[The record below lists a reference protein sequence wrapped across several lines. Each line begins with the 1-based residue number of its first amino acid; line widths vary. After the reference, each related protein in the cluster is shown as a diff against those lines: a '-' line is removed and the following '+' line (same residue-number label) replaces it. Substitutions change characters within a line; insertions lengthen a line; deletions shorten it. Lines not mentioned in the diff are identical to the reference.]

1 MVIARLNNY
10 GISRLVIITCRK
22 KKRPLRLRR
31 TAALRATRKSAQAAA
46 DDRVQDQ
53 VNGAGED
60 EKDEGGTLRVKDEWG
75 VGNLQASGCQRV
87 WVKRCR
93 LGGRVSTRDE

>member
-10 GISRLVIITCRK
+10 GTSRLVIITCRK
-22 KKRPLRLRR
+22 KKRPLRRRR
-31 TAALRATRKSAQAAA
+31 TAALRATRRSAQAVA

-60 EKDEGGTLRVKDEWG
+60 EKDEGGRMKDEWRG
-75 VGNLQASGCQRV
+75 GICGQA
-87 WVKRCR
+87 KEFEP
-93 LGGRVSTRDE
+93 LSTQSLH